1 MKQYRDLT
9 VLQKNSLLR
18 FPAYMS
24 LLGASDGKIDQEE
37 RKVAVKL
44 AHTKAFACNSVLKEF
59 CKESWDVFEANL
71 VQLETL
77 LPVEK
82 GNRDEVIRKEIAKI
96 EAILRKLEPEYAEVM
111 RLSMKTFKD
120 HVARAHHSVIEDF
133 VLPISIPG
141 LTD

>member
-1 MKQYRDLT
+1 MKQYRELT
-9 VLQKNSLLR
+9 ALQKKSLLR

-37 RKVAVKL
+37 RRVAVKL
-44 AHTKAFACNSVLKEF
+44 AHTKAFACHSLLAEF
-59 CKESWDVFEANL
+59 CKESGEVFEANL
-71 VQLETL
+71 VQLEAL
-77 LPVEK
+77 LPVDK
-82 GNRDEVIRKEIAKI
+82 QNRDEVIRKEIVKI
-96 EAILRKLEPEYAEVM
+96 EAILRKLEPEYAEVL

-133 VLPISIPG
+133 LLPIAIPG